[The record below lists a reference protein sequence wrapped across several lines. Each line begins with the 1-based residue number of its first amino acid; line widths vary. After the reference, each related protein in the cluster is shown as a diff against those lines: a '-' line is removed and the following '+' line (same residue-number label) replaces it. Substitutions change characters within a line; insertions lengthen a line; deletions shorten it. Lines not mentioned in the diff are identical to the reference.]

1 MALRL
6 SGGVRQFF
14 ELKRR
19 GERRLAQKAGNR
31 KPETETGNG
40 KL

>member
-14 ELKRR
+14 EI
-19 GERRLAQKAGNR
+19 EREGAAR
-31 KPETETGNG
+31 KNAMKGT
-40 KL
+40 

>member
-14 ELKRR
+14 ELMRR
-19 GERRLAQKAGNR
+19 GEKAGAESRKQKAGN
-31 KPETETGNG
+31 G